1 MFRSRSY
8 PIYPE
13 IVIYLDYKLN
23 LLNQLILKTIVG
35 FVLQLNDCQLL
46 LIPET
51 FEELILWLAFST
63 VKKRNMLL
71 KFLMS
76 SKPAPILYI

>member
-23 LLNQLILKTIVG
+23 LTESINTENSSG
-35 FVLQLNDCQLL
+35 FCTTVKWLS
-46 LIPET
+46 T
-51 FEELILWLAFST
+51 FTYTRDIWGANTLAFST